1 MNQFQKQLE
10 RIQSQSL
17 ESKKSWYSQVA
28 IAYDKTR
35 PRYPS
40 PLINEIINQTQLEQN
55 SSLLEIGCGPGIA
68 TTQLA
73 ELGFSIVAIE
83 PSAESASLA
92 KEKCRNYSN
101 VEIINT
107 TFEEWN
113 LEAEKFDAVV
123 ASTSFHWLDRNLATQ
138 KSAATLKPNGFLILL
153 WNTPPQ
159 PSKKIYD
166 SFLKQIYK
174 TYAPN
179 LIGYEEL
186 SRYQQH
192 LDQFG
197 KQLIASGYFDNLSTG
212 QFIKELSYSIDDYI
226 MLLSTLSPYIR
237 LEEKQRDNLLIALK
251 ESLRHN
257 VGNTLNT
264 HYLSTF
270 HLVQKNNCY

>member
-10 RIQSQSL
+10 SIQSQSL

-28 IAYDKTR
+28 IAYDKSR

-40 PLINEIINQTQLEQN
+40 QLIDEILQITQLEQN

-83 PSAESASLA
+83 PSAESANLA
-92 KEKCRNYSN
+92 KEKCQNYSN

-113 LEAEKFDAVV
+113 LKPETFDAVV
-123 ASTSFHWLDRNLATQ
+123 ATTSFHWLDRNLATK
-138 KSAATLKPNGFLILL
+138 KSAAALKANGFLILL

-159 PSKKIYD
+159 PSKEIYD
-166 SFLKQIYK
+166 SFLKQIYQ

-186 SRYQQH
+186 SRYQEH

-197 KQLIASGYFDNLSTG
+197 QQLIASGYFNNLSTG
-212 QFIKELSYSIDDYI
+212 QFIKELSYSIDEYI

-237 LEEKQRDNLLIALK
+237 LEEKERNNLLTALK
-251 ESLRHN
+251 ESLQQN
-257 VGNTLNT
+257 VGNPFNT
-264 HYLSTF
+264 HYLSAF
-270 HLVQKNNCY
+270 HLVQKR

>member
-10 RIQSQSL
+10 IIQSQSL

-28 IAYDKTR
+28 IAYDQTR
-35 PRYPS
+35 PRYPAQ
-40 PLINEIINQTQLEQN
+40 LLDEILQITQLENN
-55 SSLLEIGCGPGIA
+55 SFLLEIGCGPGIA

-83 PSAESASLA
+83 PSVESASLA

-107 TFEEWN
+107 TFEEWD
-113 LEAEKFDAVV
+113 LEPAKFDAVV

-159 PSKKIYD
+159 PPKEIYD

-174 TYAPN
+174 NYAPN

-186 SRYQQH
+186 SRYQQY

-197 KQLIASGYFDNLSTG
+197 QELIASGDFDNLSTG
-212 QFIKELSYSIDDYI
+212 QFIIKDISYSIDDYI
-226 MLLSTLSPYIR
+226 MLLTTLSPYIR
-237 LEEKQRDNLLIALK
+237 LEEKQRDNLLKALK
-251 ESLRHN
+251 ESLHHN
-257 VGNTLNT
+257 VGDTLNT
-264 HYLSTF
+264 HYFSAF
-270 HLVQKNNCY
+270 HLGQKK

>member
-10 RIQSQSL
+10 HIQSQSL

-40 PLINEIINQTQLEQN
+40 PLLDEILQITQLENN

-73 ELGFSIVAIE
+73 ELGFSIIAIE
-83 PSAESASLA
+83 PSAESANLA

-107 TFEEWN
+107 TFEEWD
-113 LEAEKFDAVV
+113 LELEKFDAVV

-138 KSAATLKPNGFLILL
+138 KAAVALKPNGFLILL

-159 PSKKIYD
+159 PSKTIYN

-186 SRYQQH
+186 SHYH
-192 LDQFG
+192 KYLDQFG
-197 KQLIASGYFDNLSTG
+197 QELIASGYFDNLSTR
-212 QFIKELSYSIDDYI
+212 QFIKDLSYSIDDYI
-226 MLLSTLSPYIR
+226 MLLTTLSPYIR
-237 LEEKQRDNLLIALK
+237 LEENQRDNLLTALK
-251 ESLRHN
+251 ESLQHN

-264 HYLSTF
+264 HYLSAF
-270 HLVQKNNCY
+270 HLVQKK